1 MNIVHNIYQV
11 IGGFFRQKRQRWF
24 KSEFHGCR
32 TVIDVGGTVESLRN
46 HGFAE
51 QVTLLNV
58 GTPPKDLPST
68 IAYIQGDGRS
78 TGLPDWAFD
87 VAFSNSVIEHVGSF
101 ADQQRF
107 ASELLRIGRRIYCQT
122 PNKWFPIE
130 PHFLGLCV
138 HWLPRKWFTNF
149 VDRYFTLHGWRYRPD
164 AATSA
169 ALIDSIRLLTRAELR
184 QLFPGC
190 KIKTEWWLGLPKS
203 FVVWK

>member
-1 MNIVHNIYQV
+1 MSIVHQIYRV
-11 IGGFFRQKRQRWF
+11 IGGYFRRRRQRWF
-24 KSEFHGCR
+24 NSEFCDCR
-32 TVIDVGGTVESLRN
+32 TMIDIGGTPEAWEKERP
-46 HGFAE
+46 AE
-51 QVTLLNV
+51 EVTLLNV
-58 GTPPKDLPST
+58 FASPKNLPPSIT
-68 IAYIQGDGRS
+68 YIQGDGRD
-78 TGLPDWAFD
+78 TMLPDAAFD

-101 ADQQRF
+101 EDQRRF
-107 ASELLRIGRRIYCQT
+107 ANELLRIGRRIYCQT
-122 PNKWFPIE
+122 PNRWFPVE
-130 PHFLGLCV
+130 PHFLGIGV

-169 ALIDSIRLLTRAELR
+169 ALIDSIRLLTRAELQ